1 MKPCDDSSI
10 RLSGIN
16 CLVSDF
22 LFLFVNISDELTKTH
37 MSESH
42 NGDQIITD
50 SSLSD
55 SIAFSLCKIALES
68 ASS

>member
-1 MKPCDDSSI
+1 M

-22 LFLFVNISDELTKTH
+22 LFLFVNISDELPKH

-55 SIAFSLCKIALES
+55 SIAFSLCKITLES